1 MWTANT
7 PITLASLTRYNAV
20 SALPRFSGQSFFLP
34 RLARNAVPAEPVR
47 AKGFENKR
55 VQGRRSG
62 QIIKLLSYQKE
73 VVGKR
78 KRRKS
83 KERRVKRKEPVRALT
98 GGHAAMAGLESRRA
112 RAGMI
117 IFAACFRGGKRRPLR
132 CPNSPLAR
140 VWIRARPGA
149 FKKAA
154 TKEK

>member
-1 MWTANT
+1 MPYLLCPGFRGRAF
-7 PITLASLTRYNAV
+7 SCR
-20 SALPRFSGQSFFLP
+20 ALREM
-34 RLARNAVPAEPVR
+34 AAPAEPVR

-83 KERRVKRKEPVRALT
+83 KERRVKRKEPVRALA

-117 IFAACFRGGKRRPLR
+117 IFAACFRGGKRRPL
-132 CPNSPLAR
+132 
-140 VWIRARPGA
+140 
-149 FKKAA
+149 
-154 TKEK
+154 